1 MDEVTSK
8 DGTTIAFDRS
18 GEASPVNLVGG
29 AQADRSAG
37 EPRGRA
43 PRAAFHRDSYD
54 HRGEVGAGRSSG
66 GAR

>member
-37 EPRGRA
+37 EP
-43 PRAAFHRDSYD
+43 PWP
-54 HRGEVGAGRSSG
+54 RSS
-66 GAR
+66 RRISP